1 MRYIDNHLL
10 GKGMRSLLLPF
21 LLIGMVVPSAAQLWT
36 SACRVFPTDNIWNT
50 PINKVPVHPRSSA
63 YVNTIGA
70 DLSLRNDFGS
80 GLWNGAPIGISYN
93 IVGSSTPRS
102 SVVFDYTDESDIVG
116 YPIPQAPLIEG
127 GDSGTGDRHVLM
139 LDTSECKLY
148 ELYHVYNRNN
158 VWTAG
163 SGAVFDLTS
172 NTLRP
177 DTWTSAD
184 AAGLPILPGL
194 VRYEEVAGGEIG
206 HMIRFT
212 VPKTS
217 RAYLWPARHYA
228 SSITDPAY
236 PPMGLVMR
244 LKSTFDTSKLKPQ
257 ARVIARAL
265 MTYGMILA
273 DNGSAWYMS
282 GVPDERWDMD
292 DLFTLRQI
300 KGRDFDAVDISS
312 LRIEPNSGKAKQA
325 ATGVEVNETNHT
337 LVSLSGRY
345 IDIDLCGVA
354 SVTGPVQVH
363 CYDLVGSEQMLTP
376 AESSPEHVRLDGSHL
391 TPGVYI
397 IVVADHAAAVS
408 VW

>member
-1 MRYIDNHLL
+1 MRSGGFEVSNHSLGEDGGVVLLYMRYIDNHLL

-244 LKSTFDTSKLKPQ
+244 LKSTFDTSKPQ
-257 ARVIARAL
+257 AAGSGYCSRV
-265 MTYGMILA
+265 
-273 DNGSAWYMS
+273 
-282 GVPDERWDMD
+282 D
-292 DLFTLRQI
+292 DVRHDPGRQ
-300 KGRDFDAVDISS
+300 RISM
-312 LRIEPNSGKAKQA
+312 
-325 ATGVEVNETNHT
+325 V
-337 LVSLSGRY
+337 
-345 IDIDLCGVA
+345 
-354 SVTGPVQVH
+354 
-363 CYDLVGSEQMLTP
+363 
-376 AESSPEHVRLDGSHL
+376 HVRRARRTVGHGRS
-391 TPGVYI
+391 VY
-397 IVVADHAAAVS
+397 ATSDQRTRF
-408 VW
+408 